1 MKRDASSLRDAIVS
15 AVQKDHDCPG
25 GCSKVFGVGQM
36 TKEERKTALHG
47 AKVRFPGLAKIQTN
61 LRYRNFLPPRGMT
74 YAPLW
79 GSRSMRLRQQ

>member
-1 MKRDASSLRDAIVS
+1 MEGLEKVKRDASSLRDAILS

-61 LRYRNFLPPRGMT
+61 FVTGTFYHHEG
-74 YAPLW
+74 
-79 GSRSMRLRQQ
+79 